1 VQSPGAA
8 DDSEHG
14 SNQPEPVVWI
24 RSGQNYQDPGYSS
37 TFGQQPGGPGYAA
50 YPSPAARNSRP
61 RGVMVVALVM
71 LALIV
76 ALVLW
81 LTFLS

>member
-1 VQSPGAA
+1 MQAPGAA

-24 RSGQNYQDPGYSS
+24 RSGQNFQDPGYPSA
-37 TFGQQPGGPGYAA
+37 FGQQPGAPGYAV
-50 YPSPAARNSRP
+50 YPTPAARNSRP

-71 LALIV
+71 LTLIV
-76 ALVLW
+76 ALVFW

>member
-1 VQSPGAA
+1 MQAPGAA

-24 RSGQNYQDPGYSS
+24 RSGQNFQDPGYPSA
-37 TFGQQPGGPGYAA
+37 FGQQPSGYAP

-71 LALIV
+71 LTLIV
-76 ALVLW
+76 ALVFW